1 MDEIEEEQDDKI
13 AIIEGQRV
21 KILDAS
27 GYTQMRKSEFFSK
40 RLKKDTS
47 ATRLAANS
55 NQRMV
60 SQGAPGVRFGGSQ
73 QNWMPSTAGTGMK

>member
-1 MDEIEEEQDDKI
+1 M
-13 AIIEGQRV
+13 
-21 KILDAS
+21 KILDGS

-47 ATRLAANS
+47 ATRLATNA

-60 SQGAPGVRFGGSQ
+60 SQG
-73 QNWMPSTAGTGMK
+73 TG

>member
-1 MDEIEEEQDDKI
+1 M

-60 SQGAPGVRFGGSQ
+60 S
-73 QNWMPSTAGTGMK
+73 